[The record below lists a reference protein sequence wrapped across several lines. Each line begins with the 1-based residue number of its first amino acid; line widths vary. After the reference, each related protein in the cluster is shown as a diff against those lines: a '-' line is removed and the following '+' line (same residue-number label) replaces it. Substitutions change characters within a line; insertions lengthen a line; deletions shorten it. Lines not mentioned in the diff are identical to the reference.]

1 MREARMTVGRD
12 DKRQSDER
20 HVERTRVVCLT
31 FPSPLSVR
39 SRRVTPSFR
48 HSCHSVPEPEV
59 KGEGGTTSERE
70 GHDETDGSLS
80 LRVPFVTRLERYVT
94 GKVRE

>member
-1 MREARMTVGRD
+1 METAGKGYDVTGVGR
-12 DKRQSDER
+12 
-20 HVERTRVVCLT
+20 
-31 FPSPLSVR
+31 
-39 SRRVTPSFR
+39 
-48 HSCHSVPEPEV
+48 
-59 KGEGGTTSERE
+59 ERE